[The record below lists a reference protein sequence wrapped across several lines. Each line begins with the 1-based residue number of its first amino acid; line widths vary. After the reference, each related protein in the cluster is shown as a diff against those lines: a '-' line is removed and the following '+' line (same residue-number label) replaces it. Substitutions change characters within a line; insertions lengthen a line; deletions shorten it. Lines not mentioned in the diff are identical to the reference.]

1 MSREARKYEVMT
13 SREYEVMTSRE
24 YEVMTSVP
32 PEAGHPTE
40 PFE

>member
-1 MSREARKYEVMT
+1 MSRESRKCEVMT

>member
-1 MSREARKYEVMT
+1 MSRESRKYEVMT